1 MVRRAVRRLLL
12 VSTAIHSCSAFVG
25 HPLQDAISINKIGI
39 SSSNNHKMDLLQQT
53 ASHNTRS
60 SYKPASTTKTAL
72 HMAGGGME
80 EFLYQT
86 QNAASQLASLS
97 LNSNDPG
104 NLLASLPLL
113 YAAGLLTSVS
123 PCVWGLLP
131 LTLSYISQAA
141 GEREDQ
147 QTALPTLAFA
157 AGLASVFCSLGVA
170 AVELGGV
177 FGAAGGGASG
187 MLLPILSNAICLAM
201 GFKLLDLVDLP
212 LPSFEFLKS
221 ISGSGSMVGGRTKVS
236 DEPILIDGTGQIL
249 TPEKDKDQ
257 TSEEGGSLLRTFL
270 LGGSSALVASP
281 CATPVLTSILAF
293 VANASNPAL
302 GAFLLLGYTLGYAT
316 PLLLVAATGG
326 QFLLDLRKGDKG
338 SWYADLAPWV
348 TPLTGGVLLWSGTNG
363 MLTALLGDPSLAGL
377 AVYY

>member
-1 MVRRAVRRLLL
+1 MV
-12 VSTAIHSCSAFVG
+12 T
-25 HPLQDAISINKIGI
+25 P
-39 SSSNNHKMDLLQQT
+39 
-53 ASHNTRS
+53 
-60 SYKPASTTKTAL
+60 
-72 HMAGGGME
+72 GME
-80 EFLYQT
+80 DFLYQA
-86 QNAASQLASLS
+86 QNAASNLASLS

-141 GEREDQ
+141 GERDDGK
-147 QTALPTLAFA
+147 TGWPTLAFA
-157 AGLASVFCSLGVA
+157 AGLATVFCSLGVA

-187 MLLPILSNAICLAM
+187 TLLPLLSNGICLAM

-221 ISGSGSMVGGRTKVS
+221 VSGSGTMLSGRTKVS
-236 DEPILIDGTGQIL
+236 NEPILIDGTGQIL
-249 TPEKDKDQ
+249 TTPESKSKNNNN
-257 TSEEGGSLLRTFL
+257 LVRTFL

-302 GAFLLLGYTLGYAT
+302 GALLLLGYTLGYAT
-316 PLLLVAATGG
+316 PLLIVASTGG

-338 SWYADLAPWV
+338 SSWYADLAPWV

-363 MLTALLGDPSLAGL
+363 MMTTILGDPSLAGL
-377 AVYY
+377 TIL

>member
-1 MVRRAVRRLLL
+1 M
-12 VSTAIHSCSAFVG
+12 T
-25 HPLQDAISINKIGI
+25 
-39 SSSNNHKMDLLQQT
+39 
-53 ASHNTRS
+53 
-60 SYKPASTTKTAL
+60 
-72 HMAGGGME
+72 GGME
-80 EFLYQT
+80 DFIYQT
-86 QNAASQLASLS
+86 QNAASQLASVS

-147 QTALPTLAFA
+147 QTAWPTLAFA

-177 FGAAGGGASG
+177 FGAASGASG
-187 MLLPILSNAICLAM
+187 VVLPILSNVICLAM

-212 LPSFEFLKS
+212 LPSFEFIKS
-221 ISGSGSMVGGRTKVS
+221 ITGSGSMVGGRTKVS
-236 DEPILIDGTGQIL
+236 DGPILIDGTGQIL
-249 TPEKDKDQ
+249 TPQKDKDK
-257 TSEEGGSLLRTFL
+257 TSEGGSLLRTFL

-326 QFLLDLRKGDKG
+326 QLLLDLRKGDKG